1 MTTLLQEPSVNSN
14 RKKSKKTSV
23 TPLNSE
29 LCLLKRGKTA
39 FVKQAKRDKESKEIW
54 KSKATQRCLE
64 NNANRKKI
72 AEILESRESHIF
84 KKKDFQIINEKFFSD
99 IEQLELKL
107 IKEIARGDNEQKLR
121 FLAEGEVINANKIIE
136 QIKKENCQ
144 MELFAESQIILQ
156 NEIKKLNLEVENYKF
171 EVMKDKK
178 SEITIEMS
186 ENIKNNIHML
196 YEKIQ
201 ISETVLKINSEKK
214 KYNLKISSENN
225 LSNLCHLPLCYA
237 DEKVVELKKVQE
249 SLKIFLDS
257 VNDRFNNKKN
267 RIGIFSDNE
276 RPKNYSYTVK
286 LIKATLLW
294 VFEGAISL
302 RAASKAAQ
310 ITSIFFDFPTP
321 SYTIIS
327 EWAKKIGF
335 YIYNSSKDK
344 NINRVWIVDFSI
356 QFGQDKLMLILGV
369 DIAKINEWKKQVE
382 NNNDKKI
389 KFEVNYKD
397 VEVLHMVVV
406 KSTAYEIVLNELK
419 KTGDECGLPL
429 FILSDEGSDL
439 AKGIRIFIENNPGIQ
454 HLNDISHKLSNILK
468 ALLNKDAV
476 WNNFCQALT
485 LMKQKLKLSDIAE
498 ICPPKFRQKVRF
510 LNIRE
515 PIKWAVKMLDLDLKI
530 FTPSQRGNF
539 KKYIMIPLE
548 EFREEII
555 NWNEHIEIVTL
566 VETEIKHKGLTRG
579 NGGKIRS
586 TSDIL
591 ANQTKGFKKSV
602 VQEQIFKFIKEQ
614 EAKLLPGQTLLGSTD
629 VEESIFGK
637 WKSIVHEDSMAGI
650 TDMILV
656 LPLLTVSLTDE
667 LILNALEAT
676 SVKQINEWKEEA
688 LGRTMY
694 AKRRQILHPKKNGKK
709 GRKSGEVS
717 LRKLKKVA

>member
-14 RKKSKKTSV
+14 RIKSKKTSV

-39 FVKQAKRDKESKEIW
+39 FVKQAKRDKYSKELW
-54 KSKATQRCLE
+54 KNKATQKSLE
-64 NNANRKKI
+64 NNANRKLI
-72 AEILESRESHIF
+72 VEIRKSREFHIL
-84 KKKDFQIINEKFFSD
+84 KKKDIHVKYEKLFFVQ
-99 IEQLELKL
+99 EQLELKL
-107 IKEIARGDNEQKLR
+107 IKEVAREQKLR
-121 FLAEGEVINANKIIE
+121 ILAEVEVINANKLIE
-136 QIKKENCQ
+136 QLKESNSQIK
-144 MELFAESQIILQ
+144 LFAESQIILK

-171 EVMKDKK
+171 EELKDKK
-178 SEITIEMS
+178 SGITMEMS
-186 ENIKNNIHML
+186 KNIKNNIHL
-196 YEKIQ
+196 LHEKIHS
-201 ISETVLKINSEKK
+201 SEAFLKINIEKK
-214 KYNLKISSENN
+214 NYNLKTPSDNN
-225 LSNLCHLPLCYA
+225 LSNLCHLALCYA

-249 SLKIFLDS
+249 SLKIFLES
-257 VNDRFNNKKN
+257 VDDRFNNKKN
-267 RIGIFSDNE
+267 RLGIFSDHE
-276 RPKNYSYTVK
+276 RPKNYSYSVK
-286 LIKATLLW
+286 LIKSTLLW

-335 YIYNSSKDK
+335 YIYNSPKDK

-369 DIAKINEWKKQVE
+369 DIAKINEWKKQIDDD
-382 NNNDKKI
+382 NDKKI
-389 KFEVNYKD
+389 KFEVNYKN

-406 KSTAYEIVLNELK
+406 KSTSYEIVLNELT
-419 KTGDECGLPL
+419 KTGNKCSLPL

-454 HLNDISHKLSNILK
+454 HMNDISHKLSNILK
-468 ALLNKDAV
+468 ALLEKDAV
-476 WNNFCQALT
+476 WKNFCQTLT

-498 ICPPKFRQKVRF
+498 MCPPKFRQKVRF

-530 FTPSQRGNF
+530 LTAKQRVNF
-539 KKYIMIPLE
+539 KEYIKKPLE

-579 NGGKIRS
+579 NGREIQS

-591 ANQTKGFKKSV
+591 ANEAKGLKKSV
-602 VQEQIFKFIKEQ
+602 VQDQIFKFIKEQ

-629 VEESIFGK
+629 VEESMFGK

-650 TDMILV
+650 TEMILV

-667 LILNALEAT
+667 LIINALEAT
-676 SVKQINEWKEEA
+676 SAQKINGWKEKT
-688 LGRTMY
+688 LGKTMY
-694 AKRRQILHPKKNGKK
+694 AKRRRILHPKKDGKK
-709 GRKSGEVS
+709 GRKSGEVT
-717 LRKLKKVA
+717 LRKLKRAA